1 MEIKNAIEKV
11 SEFMEACSQEVKNRA
26 SNVEDKTAS
35 LRYNLMSEEN
45 REYFVACL
53 QDNKVEILDALID
66 MAYILFGTVASHGMT
81 EEFIKGFELVH
92 QNNMTKV
99 QEDGKVLKNPEGKV
113 LKPTGYTPVNLK
125 SLL

>member
-1 MEIKNAIEKV
+1 MEIKNSIEKV
-11 SEFMEACSQEVKNRA
+11 SEFMEACGQEVKNRA

-66 MAYILFGTVASHGMT
+66 MAYILFGTIASHGMT
-81 EEFIKGFELVH
+81 DEFIKGFELVH

-99 QEDGKVLKNPEGKV
+99 QEDGKVMKNPDGKV
-113 LKPTGYTPVNLK
+113 LKPTGYTPVNLR

>member
-1 MEIKNAIEKV
+1 MEINKAIEMV
-11 SEFMEACSQEVKNRA
+11 SAFMIACDQEVKNRP

-81 EEFIKGFELVH
+81 EEFIKGFKLVH
-92 QNNMTKV
+92 ENNMTKV
-99 QEDGKVLKNPEGKV
+99 QEDGKVMKNPDGKV
-113 LKPTGYTPVNLK
+113 LKPLGYTPVNLK
-125 SLL
+125 GLL

>member
-1 MEIKNAIEKV
+1 MDVKNAIEMV
-11 SEFMEACSQEVKNRA
+11 SKFMIACDQEVKNIP
-26 SNVEDKTAS
+26 SNVEDKTTS

-81 EEFIKGFELVH
+81 EEFIEGFELVH

-113 LKPTGYTPVNLK
+113 LKPTGYTPVNLS

>member
-1 MEIKNAIEKV
+1 MEINKAIEMV
-11 SEFMEACSQEVKNRA
+11 SKFMIACDQEVKNKA

-45 REYFVACL
+45 KEYFVACL

-81 EEFIKGFELVH
+81 EEFIKGFKLVH

-99 QEDGKVLKNPEGKV
+99 CEDGKVMKSPEGKV
-113 LKPTGYTPVNLK
+113 LKPIGYTPVNLK
-125 SLL
+125 GLL

>member
-1 MEIKNAIEKV
+1 MEINKAIEMV
-11 SEFMEACSQEVKNRA
+11 SQFMIACDQEVKNRP

-81 EEFIKGFELVH
+81 EEFIKGFKLVH
-92 QNNMTKV
+92 ENNMTKV
-99 QEDGKVLKNPEGKV
+99 QEDGKVMKNPDGKV
-113 LKPTGYTPVNLK
+113 LKPLGYTPVNLK
-125 SLL
+125 GLL

>member
-1 MEIKNAIEKV
+1 MEINKAIEMV
-11 SEFMEACSQEVKNRA
+11 SAFMIACDQEVKERP

-53 QDNKVEILDALID
+53 QDSKVEILDALID

-81 EEFIKGFELVH
+81 EEFIKGFKLVH

-99 QEDGKVLKNPEGKV
+99 REDGKVMKSPEGKV
-113 LKPTGYTPVNLK
+113 LKPIGYTPVNLK
-125 SLL
+125 GLL